1 MKEIGGYIELD
12 TYTLPM
18 LHERALALNCGRN
31 CLAYL
36 LRARNIKK
44 IALPYFLCNSV
55 RDVCIREKI
64 EIQYYHI
71 GLNFMPLDVRLDED
85 EWIYIVNYYGQLS
98 NSILEEMFHKYEKV
112 IVDNAQAYFQMPVK
126 GLDTLY
132 TCRKFFGVTDGAFLY
147 TDTILEE
154 EFSRDES
161 YERMHFLLGRFER
174 SASEFYQ
181 EYADNNCF
189 FVKEPIKYMSKL
201 TENLLHGI
209 DYEMVKKRR
218 RDNFCYLH
226 EAFEKVN
233 KLELVFPDGPFMYPL
248 YINGGAEIRKRLI
261 REKIYIPLLWPDVHN
276 MNEAS
281 ERECDMADDILP
293 LPLDQRYD
301 SKDMD
306 YVIKCIHSI
315 MDGEV

>member
-112 IVDNAQAYFQMPVK
+112 IVDNAQAYFQMTER
-126 GLDTLY
+126 LD
-132 TCRKFFGVTDGAFLY
+132 
-147 TDTILEE
+147 I
-154 EFSRDES
+154 
-161 YERMHFLLGRFER
+161 
-174 SASEFYQ
+174 
-181 EYADNNCF
+181 
-189 FVKEPIKYMSKL
+189 
-201 TENLLHGI
+201 
-209 DYEMVKKRR
+209 
-218 RDNFCYLH
+218 
-226 EAFEKVN
+226 
-233 KLELVFPDGPFMYPL
+233 
-248 YINGGAEIRKRLI
+248 
-261 REKIYIPLLWPDVHN
+261 
-276 MNEAS
+276 
-281 ERECDMADDILP
+281 
-293 LPLDQRYD
+293 
-301 SKDMD
+301 
-306 YVIKCIHSI
+306 
-315 MDGEV
+315 